1 MAITYENGKENG
13 RYSLQTANEKLKLQ
27 TELSTSVLDEAG
39 EHISFL
45 SIHLTDENGILHTD
59 KDRFVQIQTEE
70 GMEVIGFGSANPYSK
85 ENFFDESR
93 MLYRGKL
100 LAVLRGKMCG
110 IYQVTISSEECETVQ
125 LSLQVK

>member
-1 MAITYENGKENG
+1 M
-13 RYSLQTANEKLKLQ
+13 
-27 TELSTSVLDEAG
+27 DEAG
-39 EHISFL
+39 ERISYL
-45 SIHLTDENGILHTD
+45 SIYLTDENGILHTD
-59 KDRFVQIQTEE
+59 RDRFVRIHTEE
-70 GMEVIGFGSANPYSK
+70 GVEVIGFGSANPYSK

-100 LAVLRGKMCG
+100 LAVLRGNMCG